1 MVELTKSVENGYVRR
16 MQIQMICKSFEELS
30 LMELMAIYRLRQYVF
45 VVEQNSIY
53 EDVDGYD
60 PGCHHLM
67 AMDGD
72 ELVGYTRLLPPGLKT
87 EHSSIGRVVTKSTHR
102 GRGIGIDLMHASI
115 EQVEELFEPEA
126 IQLQAQSYLEE
137 FYNKFR
143 FERVG
148 PDYMYENILH
158 VDMIRV
164 SKSFDQEQT

>member
-1 MVELTKSVENGYVRR
+1 MVELTKSPENGYVRI
-16 MQIQMICKSFEELS
+16 MTIQLICKTFEELS
-30 LMELMAIYRLRQYVF
+30 LLELMGIYRLRQYVF

-72 ELVGYTRLLPPGLKT
+72 ELIGYTRLLPPGLKT
-87 EHSSIGRVVTKSTHR
+87 EHASIGRVVTRSTHR
-102 GRGIGIDLMHASI
+102 GRGFGIDLMHASI
-115 EQVEELFEPEA
+115 ECVQELFAPEA

-137 FYNKFR
+137 FYNKFG

-158 VDMIRV
+158 VDMIRTQN
-164 SKSFDQEQT
+164 DRQP